1 MNPYQNN
8 NPYVNNGYPQR
19 RPKANGDGLATAGM
33 VLGILSIV
41 TAMTFTIYPAFVFGS
56 IAIVL
61 ALLSKGHAPKLASK
75 AKISII
81 CATAGIVFNS
91 SVCVTTVQ
99 AVREHPEL
107 LDEALDNFEKQ
118 YGVSYGELM
127 NMMLNGEEVPVNVNI
142 E

>member
-8 NPYVNNGYPQR
+8 NPYVNNGYP
-19 RPKANGDGLATAGM
+19 PKRKEANGEGLAMAAMILG
-33 VLGILSIV
+33 VLSAVMAV
-41 TAMTFTIYPAFVFGS
+41 TLTIYPAFVFGS

-61 ALLSKGHAPKLASK
+61 ALLSKGRAPKLVSK

-81 CATAGIVFNS
+81 CATAGILFTG

-99 AVREHPEL
+99 SVREHPEL
-107 LDEALDNFEKQ
+107 LEEALDNFEKQ

-127 NMMLNGEEVPVNVNI
+127 NMMLNGEEVPVNI

>member
-8 NPYVNNGYPQR
+8 NPYVNNGYPLKR
-19 RPKANGDGLATAGM
+19 KEANGEGLAMAAMILG
-33 VLGILSIV
+33 VLSAVMAV
-41 TAMTFTIYPAFVFGS
+41 TLTIYPAFVFGS

-61 ALLSKGHAPKLASK
+61 ALLSKGRAPKLVSK

-81 CATAGIVFNS
+81 CATAGILFTG

-99 AVREHPEL
+99 SVREHPEL
-107 LDEALDNFEKQ
+107 LEEALDNFEKQ

-127 NMMLNGEEVPVNVNI
+127 NMMLNGEEVPVNI